1 MYTTTGEKLTWAEFD
16 ARVAKGE
23 KIFIGNYPEED
34 KRTFKAFAHSHTIEE
49 TKAWLE
55 NRDFSLDIMYPGCY
69 DEWNGECAGIRCKDG
84 WLWN

>member
-16 ARVAKGE
+16 ARVAKEE
-23 KIFIGNYPEED
+23 KIFIGDYPKED
-34 KRTFKAFAHSHTIEE
+34 KKAFKAFAHSHTIEE
-49 TKAWLE
+49 TEAWLK
-55 NRDFSLDIMYPGCY
+55 NRDFSLDIMYPGGY